1 MIVLFGGEKGGTG
14 KSTLSTNVSLISS
27 RQGKDT
33 IIVDC
38 DPQIT
43 ATRWVERRR
52 KLFPTLHG
60 VQVVQKTG
68 NVYETV
74 IDLAKKY
81 EMVIIDAGGRDSEE
95 LRTAMVVADVMY
107 IPLKASQPDLETSK
121 HMSQLVKLAKGL
133 NQKLSARL
141 ILSMAS
147 TNPILTEDIEAKALL
162 SELPEMLVSEVII
175 RERKVYRDA
184 IADGKGVV
192 EYSNAKAVSEITKL
206 YKELANENK

>member
-14 KSTLSTNVSLISS
+14 KSTLATNISLAFAHSGS
-27 RQGKDT
+27 ET

-52 KLFPTLHG
+52 KNFPALPMI
-60 VQVVQKTG
+60 QVVQKTG
-68 NVYETV
+68 NVYDTV
-74 IDLAKKY
+74 YDLSKKY
-81 EMVIIDAGGRDSEE
+81 ANVVIDAGGRDSEE
-95 LRTAMVVADVMY
+95 LRTAMAVANVMY

-133 NQKLSARL
+133 NPGIKANL
-141 ILSMAS
+141 ILSMAP
-147 TNPILTEDIEAKALL
+147 TNPILTEDREARELL
-162 SELPEMLVSEVII
+162 SALPGLSVSEVVI

-192 EYSNAKAVSEITKL
+192 EYDNAKAKQEIMGLYREIT
-206 YKELANENK
+206 NEN